1 MSAAPAGRAGDRLAY
16 RLPLRST
23 VTYPPSNP
31 PASPPPGPD
40 GPWQQPPQAYPQYGD
55 AQQGYQPGSAPGAQ
69 PAYGAPQY
77 DPQAYGYPQQP
88 AYGQQQYG
96 QPQYGQPQYGQPQYG
111 QQPYGYGPQGYP
123 QPQPPSSNKKGLIIG
138 GAIAAVVVLVAI
150 IALVVVLLVP
160 SQSSDQK
167 AIQQLLKDVGSTSN
181 FSTALDNYFCAGDQ
195 ALFDMSALEELGID
209 PSLIDSPPME
219 TPDANAT
226 IGDITVDG
234 DKATAKIESR
244 GSTGTMHFRKES
256 GEWKVCMSDSPTL
269 SNFPGFN

>member
-1 MSAAPAGRAGDRLAY
+1 
-16 RLPLRST
+16 

>member
-1 MSAAPAGRAGDRLAY
+1 M
-16 RLPLRST
+16 
-23 VTYPPSNP
+23 TYPPSNT
-31 PASPPPGPD
+31 PAAPPPGPD
-40 GPWQQPPQAYPQYGD
+40 GPWQPQPQAYPQYGAPQYGD
-55 AQQGYQPGSAPGAQ
+55 AQQGYQPGVQ

-77 DPQAYGYPQQP
+77 DPYPGQQAYGYPQQP
-88 AYGQQQYG
+88 VYGQQQYG
-96 QPQYGQPQYGQPQYG
+96 QPQYGQPQFG

-123 QPQPPSSNKKGLIIG
+123 HPQPPSGNKKGLIIG
-138 GAIAAVVVLVAI
+138 GAIAAAIILVAI
-150 IALVVVLLVP
+150 SGRVVVLLLP

-181 FSTALDNYFCAGDQ
+181 FSTALENYFCAGDQ

-209 PSLIDSPPME
+209 PSLIDNPPME
-219 TPDANAT
+219 TPDENAT

-234 DKATAKIESR
+234 DTATAKVESR
-244 GSTGTMHFRKES
+244 GGTGTMHFRKES

>member
-1 MSAAPAGRAGDRLAY
+1 M
-16 RLPLRST
+16 
-23 VTYPPSNP
+23 TYPPSNP

-40 GPWQQPPQAYPQYGD
+40 GPWQQQPQAYPQYGD

-77 DPQAYGYPQQP
+77 DPQGYGTPYPGQQAYGYPQQP
-88 AYGQQQYG
+88 GYGQQQYG
-96 QPQYGQPQYGQPQYG
+96 QPQYGQQYGQPQYG

-123 QPQPPSSNKKGLIIG
+123 QPQPPAGNKKGLIIG
-138 GAIAAVVVLVAI
+138 GAIAAAVILVAI
-150 IALVVVLLVP
+150 IGLVVVLLVP

-219 TPDANAT
+219 TPDENAT